1 VSGVGWAAASGVGFG
16 LFQSLNRR
24 AIRDIDD
31 PYVSTFLQLAIAAVV
46 LLALSAATADVGML
60 ADATATSVLAF
71 AAAGVVHFLVG
82 WTFLNMSQ
90 QRIGA
95 ARTSPLLTLSPLF
108 GLAIAAVTLGEIPGA
123 AALAAIVPMMAGAWL
138 VAARSAG
145 HIRPAD
151 ALWGLGC
158 ALMWAI
164 SPVLTVEGLDGLPSP
179 LLGVTI
185 GMVASVVA
193 YAGALGVQGGGLG
206 VGSIA
211 RDALAFKL
219 VAGVLVALATWLRW
233 LALDEAAVG
242 VVLAMNLLAVPVVLV
257 CAPLLVGR
265 HLERVTPRVWA
276 GAALVVAASL
286 VLIGVE

>member
-1 VSGVGWAAASGVGFG
+1 
-16 LFQSLNRR
+16 
-24 AIRDIDD
+24 
-31 PYVSTFLQLAIAAVV
+31 
-46 LLALSAATADVGML
+46 
-60 ADATATSVLAF
+60 
-71 AAAGVVHFLVG
+71 VHFLVG

>member
-1 VSGVGWAAASGVGFG
+1 VSGVVWAAASGVGFG

-193 YAGALGVQGGGLG
+193 YAGALGVHGGGLG

>member
-1 VSGVGWAAASGVGFG
+1 VSGVVWAAASGVGFG